1 MTIKSP
7 IYTLQTHDIRVSIRP
22 SYMPQYSTPERSH
35 FVFSYNVLI
44 ENNSPVKVQLLSRR
58 WYVVD
63 ALGENQY
70 VEGAGVVGKQPTL
83 SPGKTFEYVSG
94 AKLSSD
100 IGKMYG
106 QYLMQRTA
114 DGSRFWIDIPEFPL
128 VVSDR
133 WQ

>member
-1 MTIKSP
+1 MPVKSP

-22 SYMPQYSTPERSH
+22 NYMPQYSTPERSH

-70 VEGAGVVGKQPTL
+70 VEGAGVIGKQPTL
-83 SPGKTFEYVSG
+83 PPGETFEYVSG

-106 QYLMQRTA
+106 QYLMQRPEN
-114 DGSRFWIDIPEFPL
+114 GRRFWIDIPEFPL